1 MKTGFIPDNEMGN
14 LVRAKDW
21 SKTPVGAIDTWPQSL
36 RTTLGIILNSRF
48 PMFLWWGPEL
58 ICFYNDAYRP
68 SLGEHG
74 KHPHILGMRAEEAW
88 PEIWPI
94 IKPLIDQVLSGGGA
108 TWSEDQ
114 LIPIFRNGKIEDV
127 YWTFSYSPVNDESGK
142 ATAVLVTCTETTRS
156 VLDRKKLEES
166 NDRFRNTV
174 QQAPSGIA
182 ILRGRNFQF
191 ELANSTYLQFID
203 KTENEVVGRDLFDVL
218 PEVKSVVEPLLTG
231 VMDSGQAYHANDL
244 EVYITRFGKRQKVY
258 FNFIYQPLFE
268 HGKVT
273 GIMVVANEVTSM
285 VEERHALEE
294 QQRQFSNFIMQSP
307 IAMTIWRGNDF
318 IIEMANDTMFKRIW
332 RKEPKDVIGR
342 KALDVFPELV
352 EQKFP
357 ELLQRVLK
365 TGRIH
370 RENEAMAY
378 VRGDD
383 GMRKFYLD
391 FEYAPLLETD
401 GSISGIMITVYDV
414 TEKVESRHKL
424 EDAESRMRLA
434 VEATELS
441 TWDLDLKTREII
453 HSPRL
458 AVIFGHA
465 ESKVLTHREMH
476 EQLHPD
482 DRISV
487 VEKSFELALHTG
499 NYNYEARIIHPDKS
513 VRWIRTR
520 GVVVYDRDRQPLR
533 MLGTLMD
540 ITGVRIA
547 GEQSARL
554 AAIVESSDDAI
565 VSKRLDGTITS
576 WNRGAERLFGYMPAE
591 IVGQPITRL
600 IPSDRLDEE
609 PAIIGRLVRGER
621 VDHIETKRLTKDGR
635 VIDVSLTISPIRDQF
650 GRIIGA
656 SKIARDITLQKQAEL
671 EMEENRL
678 RLETIIE
685 ASALGTWELDL
696 ISGTPRYSGRYLE
709 ILGFGKNDTPSHA
722 EILSRLHPED
732 MPVRDKAFKEAMQTG
747 KLLYT
752 ARLIWPDKSIRWME
766 GRGNIFFE
774 KGKAVRMT
782 GTVRDITEEKA
793 FSQALEAMVNDRTR
807 ELQQANTELEKMN
820 QELASFAYVS
830 SHDLQEP
837 LRKIQAFASRI
848 LEKEY
853 QNLSSAGQDY
863 FTRMQ
868 EAARRMQ
875 LLIQDLLAYSRTN
888 KKEKEFVRTNLNLLV
903 AGVIDDLEQ
912 YIQDKQATI
921 NVGELPEV
929 DVIPF
934 QFRQLF
940 TNLISNSLK
949 FRQKDV
955 PLVINIGSER
965 LNGLAIGSNT
975 DPDTYYY
982 RVTVEDNGIGFDN
995 NYHERIFDVFQRL
1008 HTKQDYEGTG
1018 IGLAICKKIVENHHG
1033 FIAAKGEPGKGA
1045 IFTIYIPENY
1055 QNG

>member
-1 MKTGFIPDNEMGN
+1 MKTDFIPNNEMGN

-21 SKTPVGAIDTWPQSL
+21 SRTPVGPIDTWPQSL
-36 RTTLGIILNSRF
+36 RTTLGIILHSRF

-142 ATAVLVTCTETTRS
+142 ATAVLVTCTETTQN
-156 VLDRKKLEES
+156 VLARKTLEES
-166 NDRFRNTV
+166 NNRFRNTV
-174 QQAPSGIA
+174 RQAPVGIA
-182 ILRGRNFQF
+182 ILRTRALTF
-191 ELANSTYLQFID
+191 ELANDAYLQFID
-203 KTENEVVGRDLFDVL
+203 KSEAEVVGRDLFDVL
-218 PEVKSVVEPLLTG
+218 PEVKEVVEPLLFG
-231 VMDSGQAYHANDL
+231 VMDTGEAFHANDL
-244 EVYITRFGKRQKVY
+244 LVTINRFGKKQPAY
-258 FNFIYQPLFE
+258 FNFIYQPLIE
-268 HGKVT
+268 DGKIN
-273 GIMVVANEVTSM
+273 GIIVVCTEVTSM
-285 VEERHALEE
+285 VAERHAVEE

-307 IAMTIWRGNDF
+307 IAMTIWRGDDF
-318 IIEMANDTMFKRIW
+318 IIEMANDTMFKSIW

-383 GMRKFYLD
+383 GLRKFYLD

-401 GSISGIMITVYDV
+401 GGISGIMITVYDV

-441 TWDLDLKTREII
+441 TWDLDLKTRDII

-458 AVIFGHA
+458 AVIFGHD
-465 ESKVLTHREMH
+465 ESTVLTHREMH
-476 EQLHPD
+476 EQLHAD
-482 DRISV
+482 DRIAV
-487 VEKSFELALHTG
+487 VEKAFELALRTG
-499 NYNYEARIIHPDKS
+499 NYSYEARIILPDKS
-513 VRWIRTR
+513 LRWIRTR
-520 GVVVYDRDRQPLR
+520 GVVVFDKERQPLR

-540 ITGVRIA
+540 ITNVRMA
-547 GEQSARL
+547 GEQSSRL

-576 WNRGAERLFGYMPAE
+576 WNRGAQRLFGYMPDE
-591 IVGQPITRL
+591 IIGQPITRL
-600 IPSDRLDEE
+600 IPADRLEEE

-621 VDHIETKRLTKDGR
+621 VDHIETKRLRKDGQL
-635 VIDVSLTISPIRDQF
+635 IDVSLSISPIRDQF

-656 SKIARDITLQKQAEL
+656 SKIARDITVQKQAEL
-671 EMEENRL
+671 EMAENRM

-696 ISGTPRYSGRYLE
+696 ISGVPRYSGRYLE
-709 ILGFGKNDTPSHA
+709 ILGFKRSDTPSHA
-722 EILSRLHPED
+722 ELVSRLHPD
-732 MPVRDKAFKEAMQTG
+732 DLPLRSKAFNEAMETG
-747 KLLYT
+747 KLFYT

-766 GRGNIFFE
+766 GRGNVFFE
-774 KGKAVRMT
+774 NGKAVKMT

-793 FSQALEAMVNDRTR
+793 FSQALEAMVTDRTR

-848 LEKEY
+848 LEKEH
-853 QNLSSAGQDY
+853 QNLSAAGQDY

-888 KKEKEFVRTNLNLLV
+888 KKEKEYVRTDLNLLV

-912 YIQDKQATI
+912 YIQDKDATI
-921 NVGELPEV
+921 HVGHLPEL

-934 QFRQLF
+934 QIRQLF

-949 FRQKDV
+949 FRQRDV
-955 PLVINIGSER
+955 PLMITISSER
-965 LNGLAIGSNT
+965 VAGSATGIDT
-975 DPDTYYY
+975 DPDTLYY

-995 NYHERIFDVFQRL
+995 AYHERIFDVFQRL

-1018 IGLAICKKIVENHHG
+1018 IGLAICKKIVENHQG
-1033 FIAAKGEPGKGA
+1033 IITAKGEPGKGA
-1045 IFTIYIPENY
+1045 TFTIYIPQNY